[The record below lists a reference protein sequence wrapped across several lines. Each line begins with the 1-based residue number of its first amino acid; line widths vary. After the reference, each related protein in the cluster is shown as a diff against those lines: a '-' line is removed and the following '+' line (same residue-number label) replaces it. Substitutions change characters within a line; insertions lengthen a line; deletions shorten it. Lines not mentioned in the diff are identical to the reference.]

1 MLDAI
6 EAAVPARLAR
16 ASVNSGWVDAT
27 PWTERHSA
35 LVWAAVAIAVLL
47 VGVLAIRTLRAG
59 VS

>member
-1 MLDAI
+1 
-6 EAAVPARLAR
+6 
-16 ASVNSGWVDAT
+16 VNGGWVDAT
-27 PWTERHSA
+27 PWTERHPA